1 MIIKKNL
8 KSKAVILVSFLA
20 AAWMLFGCRAAQS
33 DTPQSQNAEEQT
45 FELRCFE
52 SELQAAVLKT
62 ELCTDPTALEQQN
75 IHVESREQPFLAEDG
90 TLNPAL
96 ILGNQDAVELLMIVQ
111 SYKNIGAEDLELSLL
126 SNQLYML
133 DPKTHKRV
141 EGAKRLDLAP
151 VYLELSQG
159 FSSRDQ
165 NDGLYLVKVPT
176 GEEVQVTMGYPIPKS
191 CVGQEMEYRLR
202 PFGDTNAKKAEAEV
216 RFVP

>member
-1 MIIKKNL
+1 MITKKNF
-8 KSKAVILVSFLA
+8 KQKAALLVSFLTA
-20 AAWMLFGCRAAQS
+20 VWMFSGCESVQKEIPQ
-33 DTPQSQNAEEQT
+33 TPNTKEQT

-52 SELQAAVLKT
+52 NKLQAVVLKT
-62 ELCTDPTALEQQN
+62 ELCTNPTALEQQN

-126 SNQLYML
+126 SNQLHML
-133 DPKTHKRV
+133 APKTHKRV

-165 NDGLYLVKVPT
+165 NDGLYLVKVPA
-176 GEEVQVTMGYPIPKS
+176 GETVQVTMGYPIPES

-202 PFGDTNAKKAEAEV
+202 PFGDTNAKNAEAEV